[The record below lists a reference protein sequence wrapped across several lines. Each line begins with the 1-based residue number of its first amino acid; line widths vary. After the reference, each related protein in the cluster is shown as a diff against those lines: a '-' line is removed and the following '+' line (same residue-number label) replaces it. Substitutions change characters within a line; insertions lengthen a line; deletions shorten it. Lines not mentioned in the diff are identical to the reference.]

1 MLFGNGPGHI
11 PRKAKVESES
21 RRNAPIVLDEGTVN
35 LPAAASDG
43 AVVGLVVFAQSGHP
57 HQQVRF
63 GIAGNDYAVC
73 SVGGA
78 GIARGS
84 GTVCG
89 AGSTFVAAE
98 VSEEGDDPEAIL
110 ECFCADIHLIGA
122 EIDAGVNLVLAADQ
136 IEIVLER
143 EDIRSAL
150 KWGVAAIAERPI
162 TALNNGGRYALTV

>member
-1 MLFGNGPGHI
+1 MVFRNGRGHI
-11 PRKAKVESES
+11 PREAEVESE
-21 RRNAPIVLDEGTVN
+21 RRGNAPVVLDEGTVN
-35 LPAAASDG
+35 LPATASDG

-63 GIAGNDYAVC
+63 GIAGDDYAVC

-98 VSEEGDDPEAIL
+98 ISEEADDPEAVL
-110 ECFCADIHLIGA
+110 ECFRADIHLIGA
-122 EIDAGVNLVLAADQ
+122 EIDAGVNLMLAADQ
-136 IEIVLER
+136 IEILLER
-143 EDIRSAL
+143 ENIGSTL
-150 KWGVAAIAERPI
+150 KRRVAAIAERPI
-162 TALNNGGRYALTV
+162 TALNN

>member
-1 MLFGNGPGHI
+1 MLFGCRSRHI

-21 RRNAPIVLDEGTVN
+21 RRNAPIVLDEGPVN

-57 HQQVRF
+57 HQQVCF
-63 GIAGNDYAVC
+63 GISGNAHAVC

-89 AGSTFVAAE
+89 AGSTSVAAE
-98 VSEEGDDPEAIL
+98 VSEEADNPEAVL
-110 ECFCADIHLIGA
+110 ECFRANVHLIGA
-122 EIDAGVNLVLAADQ
+122 KVDAGVNFMLAADQ
-136 IEIVLER
+136 IEVVLER
-143 EDIRSAL
+143 ENIGSTL
-150 KWGVAAIAERPI
+150 KR
-162 TALNNGGRYALTV
+162 